1 MQLYAFVSA
10 GYMTLLSLLKFSK
23 VQNVKECDAT
33 SDDICTI
40 AGYTNKKSPTRQQSF
55 CDSEWIRN
63 NTIKHYLSKNYKVH
77 FIFTEKLF
85 VVRKFYRHM

>member
-33 SDDICTI
+33 GDDICTI
-40 AGYTNKKSPTRQQSF
+40 AGYTNKKTSQ
-55 CDSEWIRN
+55 DSEAFVIRSGFE
-63 NTIKHYLSKNYKVH
+63 IIL
-77 FIFTEKLF
+77 
-85 VVRKFYRHM
+85 